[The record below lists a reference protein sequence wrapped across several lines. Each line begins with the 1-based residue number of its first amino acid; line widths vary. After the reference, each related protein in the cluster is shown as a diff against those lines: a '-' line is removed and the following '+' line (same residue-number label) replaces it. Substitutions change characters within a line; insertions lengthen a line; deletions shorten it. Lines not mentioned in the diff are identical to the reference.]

1 MFWRLRPDPAL
12 IDLPA
17 RLDGDALLTGP
28 DRGPAEAEIDPVFAA
43 PFGTAIADLRV
54 DAGLPRGPDGAD
66 SLPGWLGLLDQKA
79 PIGTIG
85 ETRLVDAIAPDGAGL
100 GVLLLRSGPAGPD
113 LIGLFTGPT
122 LCVRPEHRGLGY
134 GRALVAARLMREG
147 ALPTWEHDTP
157 GYSPAGAATVR
168 GARSLLL
175 ALAAEPQ
182 AGTSLWTEC
191 GPF

>member
-12 IDLPA
+12 IDLLA
-17 RLDGDALLTGP
+17 RLDGEALLTGP
-28 DRGPAEAEIDPVFAA
+28 DRDPAEAEIDPVFAA

-66 SLPGWLGLLDQKA
+66 PLPGWLDLLDRRDPLA
-79 PIGTIG
+79 TIG
-85 ETRLVDAIAPDGAGL
+85 EARLHDATAPDGAGL
-100 GVLLLRSGPAGPD
+100 GVLLLQNGTEGPD

-147 ALPTWEHDTP
+147 ALPTWGHDTP

-168 GARSLLL
+168 GARALLL
-175 ALAAEPQ
+175 ALAADPQ